1 MSGDGR
7 IEVRSYRTVFD
18 LERRLYRIDRLRL
31 NPGGV
36 PVRGIVYGVVLTV
49 VVAVLAALPLLGWP
63 LRALPWPARH
73 LLLPTLLAAALTVVR
88 VDGRPCHVALRS
100 LIELAVG
107 PRRVDAWERVPRS
120 AERWRPPDLVVIPDG
135 SECRSAPSVLPRPRC
150 GRRQRRARA
159 APAPR
164 PPRDAAPTPHRR
176 RTGAQGRRPRATES
190 RLDIRPGR
198 ER

>member
-1 MSGDGR
+1 VPADGR

-18 LERRLYRIDRLRL
+18 LERRLYRIDRVRL

-36 PVRGIVYGVVLTV
+36 PVRGIVYGVVLTAA
-49 VVAVLAALPLLGWP
+49 VAILAALPLLGWP

-73 LLLPTLLAAALTVVR
+73 LLLPTVLAAALTVVR

-120 AERWRPPDLVVIPDG
+120 AGRWRPADLVVIPDG
-135 SECRSAPSVLPRPRC
+135 SESGL
-150 GRRQRRARA
+150 RRACFHGPGAVVVGVSHELR
-159 APAPR
+159 R
-164 PPRDAAPTPHRR
+164 RRRRRVDLRPTPY
-176 RTGAQGRRPRATES
+176 QGQPTRKVVVLAAGG
-190 RLDIRPGR
+190 RLDIRLARGR
-198 ER
+198 

>member
-7 IEVRSYRTVFD
+7 IDVRSYRTVFD

-73 LLLPTLLAAALTVVR
+73 LLLPTLLAALLTVVR
-88 VDGRPCHVALRS
+88 VDGRPWHVALRS
-100 LIELAVG
+100 LVELAVG
-107 PRRVDAWERVPRS
+107 PRRIHAWERVPRS

-135 SECRSAPSVLPRPRC
+135 SECGLRRACFRGPGAVVVGVAHELRGRH
-150 GRRQRRARA
+150 GRRVQLRPTRQAGQPARKVVVLG
-159 APAPR
+159 
-164 PPRDAAPTPHRR
+164 D
-176 RTGAQGRRPRATES
+176 GS

-198 ER
+198 GR

>member
-1 MSGDGR
+1 MSADGR

-36 PVRGIVYGVVLTV
+36 PVRGIVYGLVLTI
-49 VVAVLAALPLLGWP
+49 VVAVVTALPLLGWP
-63 LRALPWPARH
+63 LRALPWPARQ
-73 LLLPTLLAAALTVVR
+73 LLLPAVLAGALTVVR
-88 VDGRPCHVALRS
+88 VDGRPCHVALHS

-107 PRRVDAWERVPRS
+107 PRRVDAWGRVRRS
-120 AERWRPPDLVVIPDG
+120 AERWRPPALVVIPDG
-135 SECRSAPSVLPRPRC
+135 SESGLRRACFRGPGAVVVGVAHELRRRR
-150 GRRQRRARA
+150 GRRVTLSA
-159 APAPR
+159 
-164 PPRDAAPTPHRR
+164 TPHRGNPVR
-176 RTGAQGRRPRATES
+176 KVVVLADKS

>member
-49 VVAVLAALPLLGWP
+49 VVAVLAALPLLGGP

-73 LLLPTLLAAALTVVR
+73 LVLPTVLAAALTIVR
-88 VDGRPCHVALRS
+88 VDGRPCHVALCS

-107 PRRVDAWERVPRS
+107 PRRVDGWERVPRS
-120 AERWRPPDLVVIPDG
+120 AGRWRPPDLVVIPDG
-135 SECRSAPSVLPRPRC
+135 SESGL
-150 GRRQRRARA
+150 RRARFRGPGA
-159 APAPR
+159 VVVGVA
-164 PPRDAAPTPHRR
+164 HELRR
-176 RTGAQGRRPRATES
+176 
-190 RLDIRPGR
+190 RPGR
-198 ER
+198 RVQLRPARHGQSARKVVVLGDGSRFDIHPGRGG

>member
-1 MSGDGR
+1 LTADGR

-36 PVRGIVYGVVLTV
+36 PVRGVVYGVVLTV

-73 LLLPTLLAAALTVVR
+73 LLLPTVLAAGLTVVR

-100 LIELAVG
+100 LIALAIG
-107 PRRVDAWERVPRS
+107 PRRVDGWERVPRC

-135 SECRSAPSVLPRPRC
+135 SESGLRRACFRGPGAVVVGVAHELRRHW
-150 GRRQRRARA
+150 GRRVSLRPEHQGEQPARKVVVLA
-159 APAPR
+159 DGGR
-164 PPRDAAPTPHRR
+164 LYVHPTPRR
-176 RTGAQGRRPRATES
+176 
-190 RLDIRPGR
+190 
-198 ER
+198 